1 MISAGPRPIAQVAS
15 GVDRGVGPG
24 VARSQDPSQRRA
36 GPAGAVVGE
45 RHDRMESEATLVI
58 RCRGLLLGMG
68 RHQGRIEVDDE
79 VIPDLGQRPSGQPPG
94 RGPSI
99 RPCRAIPAIAVAS
112 SRARSPMIRE
122 TVGSD
127 ATFPNRCGRARS
139 ITRSAGQSPPAAS
152 ITARSQIALPGRW
165 TAHSWANPSNST
177 ASDSTRPRTR
187 VVSVSRSI
195 PAFDTEPDYFDRYL
209 TYGSQALAFI
219 SEVPLFAGVLTCR
232 KASYPSVS
240 RHFHHC
246 MLVSKNIS
254 MKSLG

>member
-1 MISAGPRPIAQVAS
+1 MSVSCAPGWGRSFRAITRIPAGQSRRSSSSVISAGPRPIAQVAS

-24 VARSQDPSQRRA
+24 VARSQDRGQRRA
-36 GPAGAVVGE
+36 GPTGAVAGE
-45 RHDRMESEATLVI
+45 RQDRMESEATLVI

-94 RGPSI
+94 RDPST

-139 ITRSAGQSPPAAS
+139 ITTSAGQSPPAAS

-165 TAHSWANPSNST
+165 TAFGRANPSNST
-177 ASDSTRPRTR
+177 DNASTRPRTR
-187 VVSVSRSI
+187 AVSVSRSI
-195 PAFDTEPDYFDRYL
+195 PAFDTEPDDFERYL
-209 TYGSQALAFI
+209 IF
-219 SEVPLFAGVLTCR
+219 E
-232 KASYPSVS
+232 
-240 RHFHHC
+240 
-246 MLVSKNIS
+246 
-254 MKSLG
+254 